1 MLPGATRPIGEG
13 NPWDPVVTEAWPAA
27 EKKDGTGEL
36 ATASKL
42 RLTNDHDWWRKAPRS
57 KNVTF
62 PPGCPAL
69 SNYSM
74 SSMHTFYQGW
84 ETNILGFLRC
94 TIQGCTIQELEW
106 WADCGT
112 EERDNSEASG
122 FQVAAPHFLPG
133 PGACTCSA
141 PFVAPYTLHGTVV
154 RTLTLQELAVA
165 AGSWVGQR
173 PSLSHLI
180 EGTLRLWP
188 ICT

>member
-1 MLPGATRPIGEG
+1 MLPGATRPIREG

-74 SSMHTFYQGW
+74 SSMHTFYHISRAGNKHSRLPSLHHSRLHHSRTRMVGRLWDRRARQQR
-84 ETNILGFLRC
+84 GFRLPSSSATLFTRA
-94 TIQGCTIQELEW
+94 G
-106 WADCGT
+106 
-112 EERDNSEASG
+112 RD
-122 FQVAAPHFLPG
+122 
-133 PGACTCSA
+133 CTCSA
-141 PFVAPYTLHGTVV
+141 PMLGSLRCSLPF
-154 RTLTLQELAVA
+154 QELAVVCA
-165 AGSWVGQR
+165 VWWAGHRV
-173 PSLSHLI
+173 P
-180 EGTLRLWP
+180 
-188 ICT
+188 

>member
-1 MLPGATRPIGEG
+1 MQLCPIREG
-13 NPWDPVVTEAWPAA
+13 NPWDPVVTEAWSAA

-36 ATASKL
+36 ATVSKL

-74 SSMHTFYQGW
+74 RSMHTFYQGW
-84 ETNILGFLRC
+84 EPNILGFLRC

-112 EERDNSEASG
+112 GERDNSEASG
-122 FQVAAPHFLPG
+122 FQAAAPHFLPG

-141 PFVAPYTLHGTVV
+141 PFVAPYTL
-154 RTLTLQELAVA
+154 RYRSPYFTLTLFKQELAVV
-165 AGSWVGQR
+165 GWVSIEGPQR
-173 PSLSHLI
+173 PNLKS
-180 EGTLRLWP
+180 ED
-188 ICT
+188 